1 MTALIVLAKEPVPG
15 RVKTRLSPPCSPRE
29 AALLA
34 EAALADTL
42 RAVAA
47 TPAGRRV
54 LVLAGKPGPWLPR
67 GFEVLPQRGRGLD
80 DRLAAAFEDVAE
92 PALLIGMD
100 TPQVTP
106 ALLRSATGA
115 LAGSRAVL
123 GPAEDGGFWIVGLG
137 RADRRAFAGIPMSQ
151 DVTARLQVQ
160 RFRDMGL
167 ATSLLPALRDVDTV
181 EDARAVAGMAPH
193 TAFARR
199 ARAILP
205 QGVGAFR

>member
-15 RVKTRLSPPCSPRE
+15 KVKTRLSPPCSPPE

-47 TPAGRRV
+47 TPARRRV
-54 LVLAGKPGPWLPR
+54 LVLAGEPGPWLPR

-80 DRLAAAFEDVAE
+80 DRLAASFEDVGE
-92 PALLIGMD
+92 RALLIGMD

-115 LAGSRAVL
+115 LSGFQAVL
-123 GPAEDGGFWIVGLG
+123 GPAEDGGFWIVGLR
-137 RADRRAFAGIPMSQ
+137 RADRRAFLGIPMSREI
-151 DVTARLQVQ
+151 TARLQVQ

-167 ATSLLPALRDVDTV
+167 TTGLLPTLRDVDTI

-205 QGVGAFR
+205 PRTAALR